1 MVGRGMQRV
10 QSEVVDNNSTVVLV
24 AVNMQCMWV
33 QWVQVWMSKDMHAN
47 SVVVRLA
54 DWHIVG
60 RDMDNCLVVEE
71 RKWVAAGTD

>member
-1 MVGRGMQRV
+1 MQRV

-47 SVVVRLA
+47 SVVVRLV
-54 DWHIVG
+54 DWNIVG
-60 RDMDNCLVVEE
+60 RGMDNCLEVEE
-71 RKWVAAGTD
+71 RKWVAVGTD

>member
-1 MVGRGMQRV
+1 MVGRGMHRV

-33 QWVQVWMSKDMHAN
+33 QWVQVWMSRDMHVN
-47 SVVVRLA
+47 LVVVRLV

-60 RDMDNCLVVEE
+60 RGMDNYLEVEE

>member
-1 MVGRGMQRV
+1 MQRV
-10 QSEVVDNNSTVVLV
+10 QLVVVDNNSTVVLV

-33 QWVQVWMSKDMHAN
+33 QWVQVWMSRDMHVN
-47 SVVVRLA
+47 LVVVRLV

-60 RDMDNCLVVEE
+60 RGMDNYLEVEE

>member
-10 QSEVVDNNSTVVLV
+10 RLEVVDNNSTVVLA

-33 QWVQVWMSKDMHAN
+33 EWVQVWMSKDMHA
-47 SVVVRLA
+47 VVVRLV

-60 RDMDNCLVVEE
+60 RDMDNCLEVEV
-71 RKWVAAGTD
+71 RKWVAAGMD